1 MKAVVRQVWAISSG
15 QSYLYEKHFSR
26 RSESFHGNTWTGKAE
41 LFHHQLTDASEG
53 QWKQLQEQKDD
64 RELMLGASCDRIC
77 QTEHQS
83 AQSFIYRPAC
93 LLSDSS
99 WTQANW
105 TFNPEEM
112 KGCCDVLRSPP
123 YIGTRLR
130 ACRNHISFQP
140 SAMLRLAPKSQT
152 SLFFRA
158 DFMVLRCEGVHSS
171 WCLVLADAELG
182 FAPSRET
189 NRREQPP
196 VHSQGGGATARW
208 GAPPTQLEAISDP
221 LRLQFLTFLW
231 PPPPE
236 VSTWVMSAQE
246 KQGGSFPWPLP
257 EWVRRHVCVGG
268 RLKQKGSRKTAKAS
282 RRSVTASDRRTFI
295 IMSPQS

>member
-1 MKAVVRQVWAISSG
+1 MKNTFLGDQNHFVETPEQERQNCFTISWQMPVRVGESSFKNRRMIENSCWELLVTGSVRQ
-15 QSYLYEKHFSR
+15 
-26 RSESFHGNTWTGKAE
+26 NTITW
-41 LFHHQLTDASEG
+41 
-53 QWKQLQEQKDD
+53 
-64 RELMLGASCDRIC
+64 
-77 QTEHQS
+77 S

-112 KGCCDVLRSPP
+112 RGCCDVLRSPP

-140 SAMLRLAPKSQT
+140 PAMSRLAPKSQT

-268 RLKQKGSRKTAKAS
+268 GVLNRKEAEKQQKPADALSQ
-282 RRSVTASDRRTFI
+282 
-295 IMSPQS
+295 PQTDAHSL